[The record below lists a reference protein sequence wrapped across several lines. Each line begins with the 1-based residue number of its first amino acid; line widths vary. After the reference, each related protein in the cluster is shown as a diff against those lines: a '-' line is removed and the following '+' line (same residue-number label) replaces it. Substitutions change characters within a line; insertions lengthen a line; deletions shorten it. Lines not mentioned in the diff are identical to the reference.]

1 MRCNRRRSLEAGGPD
16 RACPQPSTR
25 AEELDSLVW
34 DQLRRALL
42 QPDPLLKGQAALGA
56 RRGRPDDDL
65 LSAQLERL
73 DRRLQQ
79 TEAERRR
86 VADLY
91 QMQAIEL
98 PEFQTRHREVVDRHR
113 QLEQEREA
121 LVRQRQELAVNN
133 RLARRV
139 ESFASRV
146 RQGIDALDFE
156 QRQRLVRLLVEEVRV
171 TGPSV
176 QIHVRIPLDE
186 PSPADGAAES
196 DNAANPRVSNQFRLR
211 SLGVGLVYQ

>member
-1 MRCNRRRSLEAGGPD
+1 
-16 RACPQPSTR
+16 
-25 AEELDSLVW
+25 
-34 DQLRRALL
+34 
-42 QPDPLLKGQAALGA
+42 
-56 RRGRPDDDL
+56 
-65 LSAQLERL
+65 
-73 DRRLQQ
+73 
-79 TEAERRR
+79 
-86 VADLY
+86 
-91 QMQAIEL
+91 MQAIEL
-98 PEFQTRHREVVDRHR
+98 PEFQTRHREVIDRHR

-176 QIHVRIPLDE
+176 QIHLRIPLDE

-196 DNAANPRVSNQFRLR
+196 DNAANPQVSSQFRLR
-211 SLGVGLVYQ
+211 SHSGMLPRLPEIAASGRLDGGRETPESSADGLLSRTVRIRWKSGQVRQAFDLGQAGQLLLDLRKCRRNV